1 MVFYCP
7 TCKNITVKKAGKIR
21 IEKVERTRFKY
32 IFRQAYRCM
41 KGHLFIPNH
50 NQSSFTNSFIEFV
63 VILYLRSLSINSV
76 IQIVRVQFE
85 KDILTKETV
94 LDFIEKVSDLLPTL
108 DDVDNLYHPK
118 RSGYLS
124 FDGVWFK
131 YRNKNFVLLVCFDP
145 CQLENK
151 FVHENSIKLCID
163 GKKKLFL
170 FTPVFKP
177 VTFTFNDK
185 CMTVMN
191 ESINNSAG

>member
-1 MVFYCP
+1 
-7 TCKNITVKKAGKIR
+7 
-21 IEKVERTRFKY
+21 
-32 IFRQAYRCM
+32 M

-131 YRNKNFVLLVCFDP
+131 
-145 CQLENK
+145 
-151 FVHENSIKLCID
+151 
-163 GKKKLFL
+163 
-170 FTPVFKP
+170 
-177 VTFTFNDK
+177 
-185 CMTVMN
+185 
-191 ESINNSAG
+191 